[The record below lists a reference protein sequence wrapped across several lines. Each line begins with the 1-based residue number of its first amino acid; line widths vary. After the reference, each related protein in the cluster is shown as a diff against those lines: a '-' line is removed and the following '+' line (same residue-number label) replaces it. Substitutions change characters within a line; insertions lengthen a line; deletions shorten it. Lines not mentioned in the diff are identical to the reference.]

1 MKTTEGLGEQNRWH
15 NSFYILINFRKNR
28 FLTLNYLRVAGYKI
42 NERKFIF
49 EKQKNTT
56 GVRILK
62 HLKQGFW

>member
-15 NSFYILINFRKNR
+15 NSLYILINFRKNR
-28 FLTLNYLRVAGYKI
+28 FLTLNCLRVAGYKI